1 MFSRKPIQKFRRKTG
16 PHSLFKESYLE
27 EAYKMALLG
36 FTEKMMADWWGVK
49 ENTLTFWKQKYPK
62 FQEVLRKGR
71 VVADSEVAKSLYMN
85 AITRREVVEEVHTRV
100 IKEYDEKGKV
110 LKEITEPVLMKVEK
124 EVKGDVAAQKMW
136 LSIRQRALW
145 SEAPVK
151 QDVTINMLNL
161 IQAAQEAGYD
171 LAKYSTEELLVLEK
185 LGYKSLVDAKSN

>member
-1 MFSRKPIQKFRRKTG
+1 
-16 PHSLFKESYLE
+16 
-27 EAYKMALLG
+27 
-36 FTEKMMADWWGVK
+36 
-49 ENTLTFWKQKYPK
+49 
-62 FQEVLRKGR
+62 
-71 VVADSEVAKSLYMN
+71 
-85 AITRREVVEEVHTRV
+85 VEEVHMRV

-110 LKEITEPVLMKVEK
+110 VREIKEPVLIKVEK

-171 LAKYSTEELLVLEK
+171 LAKYSTEELLALEK
-185 LGYKSLVDAKSN
+185 LGYKSLINAKSN